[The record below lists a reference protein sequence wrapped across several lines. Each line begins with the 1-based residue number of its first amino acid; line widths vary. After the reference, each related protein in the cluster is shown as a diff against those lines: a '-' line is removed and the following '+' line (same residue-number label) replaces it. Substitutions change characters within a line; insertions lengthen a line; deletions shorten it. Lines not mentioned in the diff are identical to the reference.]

1 MISCLGVSHHFAFNK
16 KNSITFFLF
25 PLHFF
30 FCFAHVCLHVLF
42 SQFMDVIPIHP
53 ECLFS
58 AAALRGVALTRG
70 RAAAVAARGA
80 YNAAALA
87 ATAAFRHTTPLATA
101 ATALPL
107 AYVYI
112 LSLFTFSV
120 IRFAQYLLLYSSCAC
135 QEMRLI

>member
-1 MISCLGVSHHFAFNK
+1 MY
-16 KNSITFFLF
+16 
-25 PLHFF
+25 
-30 FCFAHVCLHVLF
+30 VCMYYF
-42 SQFMDVIPIHP
+42 SQFMDVIPIRP

-112 LSLFTFSV
+112 FCLCFH
-120 IRFAQYLLLYSSCAC
+120 LLC
-135 QEMRLI
+135 

>member
-1 MISCLGVSHHFAFNK
+1 MISCLGVSHHFALK
-16 KNSITFFLF
+16 KKKEKKYNIFSLSITFF
-25 PLHFF
+25 
-30 FCFAHVCLHVLF
+30 FAHVCLHVLF
-42 SQFMDVIPIHP
+42 SQFMDVIPIRP

-112 LSLFTFSV
+112 LSLFSFIV
-120 IRFAQYLLLYSSCAC
+120 LRNAQYLL
-135 QEMRLI
+135 

>member
-1 MISCLGVSHHFAFNK
+1 MISCLGVSHHFALK
-16 KNSITFFLF
+16 KKRKKFITYFLF
-25 PLHFF
+25 PLQFF
-30 FCFAHVCLHVLF
+30 FLHMYVCMYYF
-42 SQFMDVIPIHP
+42 SQFMDVIPIRP

-112 LSLFTFSV
+112 LSLFSFIV
-120 IRFAQYLLLYSSCAC
+120 LRNAQYLL
-135 QEMRLI
+135 

>member
-1 MISCLGVSHHFAFNK
+1 MISCLGVSHHFALK
-16 KNSITFFLF
+16 KKEKKCNIFSLSITFFL
-25 PLHFF
+25 HMY
-30 FCFAHVCLHVLF
+30 VCMYYF
-42 SQFMDVIPIHP
+42 SQFMDVIPIRP

-112 LSLFTFSV
+112 LSLFSFIV
-120 IRFAQYLLLYSSCAC
+120 LRNAQYLL
-135 QEMRLI
+135 

>member
-1 MISCLGVSHHFAFNK
+1 MY
-16 KNSITFFLF
+16 
-25 PLHFF
+25 
-30 FCFAHVCLHVLF
+30 VCMYYF
-42 SQFMDVIPIHP
+42 SQFMDVIPIRP

-112 LSLFTFSV
+112 LSLCFIYCVKKCSV
-120 IRFAQYLLLYSSCAC
+120 FVVIPILCMTGD
-135 QEMRLI
+135 ETLI